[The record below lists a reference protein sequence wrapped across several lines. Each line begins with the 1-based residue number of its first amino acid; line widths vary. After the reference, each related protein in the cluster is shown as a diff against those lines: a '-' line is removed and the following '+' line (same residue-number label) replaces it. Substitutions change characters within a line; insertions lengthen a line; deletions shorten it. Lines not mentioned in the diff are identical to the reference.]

1 MPTNPVKSL
10 SRAAT
15 STFESLAFLVP
26 EECPAAGAEL
36 VPLAAGASVTWR
48 GPLAGRVVVGVA
60 EGVLHAV
67 AGNMLGEAAGADP
80 AVRRDALGEVAN
92 VVTGNV
98 LPLVAGAAAVFR
110 LDAPRVHDG
119 APSFAPA
126 PGEVRAAI
134 VHLRMDEGD
143 AVVAFFADAAA
154 QEAA

>member
-60 EGVLHAV
+60 DGVLRAV
-67 AGNMLGEAAGADP
+67 ATNMLGTAGDDP
-80 AVRRDALGEVAN
+80 AVRRDALGELAN

-98 LPLVAGAAAVFR
+98 LPLVAGAEAVFR
-110 LDAPRVHDG
+110 LDAPQVHDG

-126 PGEVRAAI
+126 PGEARAAI
-134 VHLRMDEGD
+134 VHLRFDEGD
-143 AVVAFFADAAA
+143 AVVAFFAAAA
-154 QEAA
+154 REAA